1 MMADTVSEG
10 TARRAFGTGPRLK
23 HSAAG
28 KTGSLTDYQ
37 TKLDT
42 SWFVG
47 FAPAE
52 RPQVAVATV
61 VVNQGKWHVKAP
73 YVAKEALR
81 AFFAERER
89 EQKAAVVAH
98 R

>member
-1 MMADTVSEG
+1 MMTETVTSG
-10 TARRAFGTGPRLK
+10 TARRAFGSGPRLTK
-23 HSAAG
+23 SAAG

-37 TKLDT
+37 TGLDT

-73 YVAKEALR
+73 WVAKEALR
-81 AFFAERER
+81 AYFADQER
-89 EQKAAVVAH
+89 AARPVVA
-98 R
+98 RR